1 MEKDAL
7 LKASEDASAGWETLI
22 EALGI
27 EGLEHPGALGT
38 WRVRDILAH
47 CNGYDRWQLVQLRC
61 AFTGDNPTDAELTG
75 GIEYPPNDDMRDD
88 AMNAMFVAGA
98 NSLTT
103 QEVLRHWRE
112 VANMRARWI
121 SGASQEQLDAVVGAD
136 WNSDTKRIIRLASEV
151 PSVDGPLPAWQILF
165 KQVEHLDEHLA
176 AVREWMSHSPNP
188 I

>member
-7 LKASEDASAGWETLI
+7 FKAAEDARAGWEAVI

-27 EGLEHPGALGT
+27 EGLERPGATGT

-61 AFTGDNPTDAELTG
+61 AFTGEIPSDAELTG

-98 NSLTT
+98 SNLTT

-112 VANMRARWI
+112 VAAMRASWI
-121 SGASQEQLDAVVGAD
+121 SGASQEQLDAVAGAD
-136 WNSDTKRIIRLASEV
+136 WNSDTNRIMRLASEA
-151 PSVDGPLPAWQILF
+151 PFVDQPRPVWQIIF
-165 KQVEHLDEHLA
+165 DQVEHLEEHLA
-176 AVREWMSHSPNP
+176 AVRESMGD
-188 I
+188 